1 MRETDETPNINP
13 EADNPDANSPLPGI
27 EPGPSEIPEG
37 IDTVPESEEAG
48 PNVPGQPEK
57 PDVVGGL

>member
-1 MRETDETPNINP
+1 MRDTDEAPNITP
-13 EADNPDANSPLPGI
+13 DDNQDTSTPLPGVQ
-27 EPGPSEIPEG
+27 PSEEEIPEG
-37 IDTVPESEEAG
+37 IDTIPESKENG